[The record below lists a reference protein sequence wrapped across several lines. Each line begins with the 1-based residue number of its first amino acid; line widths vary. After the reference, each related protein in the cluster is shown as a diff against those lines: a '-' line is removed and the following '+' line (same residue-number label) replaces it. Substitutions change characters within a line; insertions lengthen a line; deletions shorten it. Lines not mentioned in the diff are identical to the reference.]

1 MNQYMRMALAEALG
15 GMRAAEGGPFGA
27 VIVAP
32 GGRVV
37 ARAHNRVIASKDPTA
52 HAEIEAIR
60 EASAALGRFDLSDCE
75 IYASSEPCPMCL
87 AAILWARI
95 PRVYYGCTHEE
106 AEAAGFSDAAIAEV
120 LKGKPRPGREGGA
133 GRGRTGG
140 ALEMTRVDGAECS
153 IALKEWQAKAD
164 RIQY

>member
-15 GMRAAEGGPFGA
+15 GMRANQGGPFGA

-37 ARAHNRVIASKDPTA
+37 GRAHNRVIAMKDPTA

-60 EASAALGRFDLSDCE
+60 EASRALGRFDLSDCE

-95 PRVYYGCTHEE
+95 PRILYGCTHEQ
-106 AEAAGFSDAAIAEV
+106 AARAGFSDAEISDVIRGTSTA
-120 LKGKPRPGREGGA
+120 RPV
-133 GRGRTGG
+133 
-140 ALEMTRVDGAECS
+140 ALEQLDEKDCS
-153 IALKEWQAKAD
+153 IALWEWEAKPD
-164 RIQY
+164 KVSY

>member
-15 GMRAAEGGPFGA
+15 GMRANQGGPFGA

-37 ARAHNRVIASKDPTA
+37 GRAHNRVIATKDPTA

-60 EASAALGRFDLSDCE
+60 EASRALGRFDLSDCE

-95 PRVYYGCTHEE
+95 PRIFYGCTHEQ
-106 AEAAGFSDAAIAEV
+106 AARAGFSDADILDAVRGAAAA
-120 LKGKPRPGREGGA
+120 RPVASEQMD
-133 GRGRTGG
+133 
-140 ALEMTRVDGAECS
+140 EKECL
-153 IALKEWQAKAD
+153 IALREWEAKPD
-164 RIQY
+164 KVSY

>member
-15 GMRAAEGGPFGA
+15 GMRANQGGPFGA

-37 ARAHNRVIASKDPTA
+37 ARAHNRVIAAKDPTA

-60 EASAALGRFDLSDCE
+60 EASRALGKFDLSDCE

-95 PRVYYGCTHEE
+95 PRIFYGCAHEQ
-106 AEAAGFSDAAIAEV
+106 AARAGFSDADILDALRGAAAARPVASEQMDEKECLIAFREWEA
-120 LKGKPRPGREGGA
+120 KPDKVP
-133 GRGRTGG
+133 
-140 ALEMTRVDGAECS
+140 
-153 IALKEWQAKAD
+153 
-164 RIQY
+164 Y

>member
-15 GMRAAEGGPFGA
+15 GMRANQGGPFGA

-37 ARAHNRVIASKDPTA
+37 ARAHNRVIATKDPTA

-60 EASAALGRFDLSDCE
+60 EASRALGSFDLSDCE

-95 PRVYYGCTHEE
+95 PRIFYGCTHEQ
-106 AEAAGFSDAAIAEV
+106 ASRAGFSDAEILDAVRGAAAAHPVASEQMDEKECLIAFREWEA
-120 LKGKPRPGREGGA
+120 KPDKVP
-133 GRGRTGG
+133 
-140 ALEMTRVDGAECS
+140 
-153 IALKEWQAKAD
+153 
-164 RIQY
+164 Y

>member
-15 GMRAAEGGPFGA
+15 GMRANQGGPFGA

-37 ARAHNRVIASKDPTA
+37 GRAHNRVIATKDPTA

-60 EASAALGRFDLSDCE
+60 EASRALGKFDLSDCE

-95 PRVYYGCTHEE
+95 PRIFYGCAHEQ
-106 AEAAGFSDAAIAEV
+106 AARAGFSDADILDAVRGEAAAQPVASEQMDEKECLIAFREWEA
-120 LKGKPRPGREGGA
+120 KPDKVP
-133 GRGRTGG
+133 
-140 ALEMTRVDGAECS
+140 
-153 IALKEWQAKAD
+153 
-164 RIQY
+164 Y

>member
-15 GMRAAEGGPFGA
+15 GMRAGQGGPFGA
-27 VIVAP
+27 VVVAP
-32 GGRVV
+32 NGRVV
-37 ARAHNRVIASKDPTA
+37 ARAHNRVIATKDPTA

-60 EASAALGRFDLSDCE
+60 EASSALGRFDLSDCE

-95 PRVYYGCTHEE
+95 PRVYYGCTHEQ
-106 AEAAGFSDAAIAEV
+106 AEAAGFSDAAIARV
-120 LKGKPRPGREGGA
+120 LKGKPRQGREDKPRQ
-133 GRGRTGG
+133 GREDST
-140 ALEMTRVDGAECS
+140 LEMTRVDGDECS

>member
-15 GMRAAEGGPFGA
+15 GMRANQGGPFGA

-37 ARAHNRVIASKDPTA
+37 ARAHNRVIATKDPTA

-60 EASAALGRFDLSDCE
+60 EASRALGRFDLSDCE
-75 IYASSEPCPMCL
+75 LYASSEPCPMCL

-95 PRVYYGCTHEE
+95 PRIFYGCTHEQ
-106 AEAAGFSDAAIAEV
+106 AGRAGFSDAEILDAV
-120 LKGKPRPGREGGA
+120 RGA
-133 GRGRTGG
+133 KAAR
-140 ALEMTRVDGAECS
+140 AVASEQMDEKECL
-153 IALKEWQAKAD
+153 IALREWEAKPD
-164 RIQY
+164 KVQY

>member
-1 MNQYMRMALAEALG
+1 MNQYMRMAVAEALG
-15 GMRAAEGGPFGA
+15 GMRKDQGGPFGA
-27 VIVAP
+27 VIVAA

-37 ARAHNRVIASKDPTA
+37 ARAHNRVIVSKDPTA

-60 EASAALGRFDLSDCE
+60 EASSALGRFDLSDCE

-120 LKGKPRPGREGGA
+120 LKGRPA
-133 GRGRTGG
+133 RGRAGK
-140 ALEMTRVDGAECS
+140 AIEMTRVDGAECS

>member
-1 MNQYMRMALAEALG
+1 
-15 GMRAAEGGPFGA
+15 
-27 VIVAP
+27 
-32 GGRVV
+32 V
-37 ARAHNRVIASKDPTA
+37 ARAHNRVIVSKDPTA

-60 EASAALGRFDLSDCE
+60 EASSALRRFNLSDCE

-120 LKGKPRPGREGGA
+120 LKEKPRRGREGKPRPGREGSP
-133 GRGRTGG
+133 
-140 ALEMTRVDGAECS
+140 LEMTRIDGAECS

-164 RIQY
+164 KVQY

>member
-15 GMRAAEGGPFGA
+15 GMRANQGGPFGA
-27 VIVAP
+27 VVVAE

-37 ARAHNRVIASKDPTA
+37 GRAHNMVLVSKDPTA

-60 EASAALGRFDLSDCE
+60 EASRALGSFDLSDCE

-95 PRVYYGCTHEE
+95 PRVFFGCTHAE
-106 AEAAGFSDAAIAEV
+106 AEAAGFADAEIAAAV
-120 LKGKPRPGREGGA
+120 CGSREGMPVE
-133 GRGRTGG
+133 
-140 ALEMTRVDGAECS
+140 LVQVDGAECR
-153 IALKEWQAKAD
+153 IALQEWNAKTD
-164 RIQY
+164 KVPY

>member
-1 MNQYMRMALAEALG
+1 MRMALAEALG
-15 GMRAAEGGPFGA
+15 GMRANQGGPFGA

-37 ARAHNRVIASKDPTA
+37 ARSHNRVIATKDPTA

-60 EASAALGRFDLSDCE
+60 EASRALGRFDLSDCA

-95 PRVYYGCTHEE
+95 PRIRYGCTHEQ
-106 AEAAGFSDAAIAEV
+106 AARAGFSDADISDVIRGTSTA
-120 LKGKPRPGREGGA
+120 KPVAFEQ
-133 GRGRTGG
+133 
-140 ALEMTRVDGAECS
+140 LDEKECL
-153 IALKEWQAKAD
+153 IALREWEAKPD
-164 RIQY
+164 KVSY

>member
-15 GMRAAEGGPFGA
+15 GMRANQGGPFGA

-37 ARAHNRVIASKDPTA
+37 ARAHNRVIATKDPTA

-60 EASAALGRFDLSDCE
+60 EASRALGKFDLSDCV

-95 PRVYYGCTHEE
+95 PRILYGCTHEQ
-106 AEAAGFSDAAIAEV
+106 AARAGFSDAEISDV
-120 LKGKPRPGREGGA
+120 I
-133 GRGRTGG
+133 RGTSTASPV
-140 ALEMTRVDGAECS
+140 ALEQLDEKECL
-153 IALKEWQAKAD
+153 IALREWEAKPD
-164 RIQY
+164 KVSY

>member
-1 MNQYMRMALAEALG
+1 MDQYMRMALAEALG
-15 GMRAAEGGPFGA
+15 GMRANQGGPFGA

-37 ARAHNRVIASKDPTA
+37 ARAHNRVIATKDPTA

-60 EASAALGRFDLSDCE
+60 EASRALGKFDLSDCV

-95 PRVYYGCTHEE
+95 PRILYGCTHEQ
-106 AEAAGFSDAAIAEV
+106 AARAGFSDADISDV
-120 LKGKPRPGREGGA
+120 I
-133 GRGRTGG
+133 RGTSTASPV
-140 ALEMTRVDGAECS
+140 ALEQLDEKECL
-153 IALKEWQAKAD
+153 IALREWEAKPD
-164 RIQY
+164 KVSY